1 MITCRDVTT
10 WLLEADPSEIGAPA
24 ERAIAEHLT
33 ACNGCAARAARIVGD
48 TAWLAHS
55 IPAGPSRVR
64 WRRSAYVATSLLAA
78 SILVLLLIRV
88 PRTESEGA
96 ALVLRPDVASTATQR
111 DTSEAHAEHH
121 TPGPSPKGNL
131 RVARRTAPRSTSP
144 RLASAAAVAP
154 VPVTARPEPAIPI
167 RAERLDTLD
176 AKLSGAVEARSSLA
190 VDVVPSTGR
199 YAVLGSTP
207 KVTVVWFY

>member
-10 WLLEADPSEIGAPA
+10 WLLEADLSEIGAPPG
-24 ERAIAEHLT
+24 RAIAEHVT
-33 ACNGCAARAARIVGD
+33 ACHECAARAARIVGD

-55 IPAGPSRVR
+55 TPAVPSRER
-64 WRRSAYVATSLLAA
+64 WRRSTYVATSLLAA
-78 SILVLLLIRV
+78 SILVLLLTRV
-88 PRTESEGA
+88 PRTQPDGTA
-96 ALVLRPDVASTATQR
+96 RVLRPDVASTATQPA
-111 DTSEAHAEHH
+111 TSEPHAERKK
-121 TPGPSPKGNL
+121 PGQSPKGNP
-131 RVARRTAPRSTSP
+131 RVARRAAPRLTSP

-154 VPVTARPEPAIPI
+154 IPVTARPEPAIPI